1 MSDSNK
7 KYTDPSLDIPSG
19 NSGSENSSSSSS
31 ENKDT
36 SYSNADDSSSEPVFP
51 KLNPS
56 GNDTDKTADTPVF
69 PSFHDFDDKKETP
82 KQNSSDETLSF
93 LSIHSSSA
101 KTSDLDDTEK
111 TSDVSKD
118 SRTHNPD
125 FIKPIPKKPESFSST
140 SHKTSE
146 HAKENNTTRVYS
158 PLRETPEE
166 TVFKEKERR
175 KQNKK
180 QKRFAIITSILVVI
194 VCIEIIVCVCGV
206 VLVGRMV
213 STAPAL
219 DVSDF
224 VGEESSRIYDDSGAL
239 ITEIGT
245 YYRENIT
252 YDKCPES
259 LVDAFLSVEDSR
271 FFTHFGFDIPRFTKA
286 IIENLK
292 SHDFSQGGS
301 TFTMQLV
308 KNTYFTVDNGDS
320 SVERTKSIE
329 YKVQQIW
336 LSIKLEKILNKK
348 EIFQLYMN
356 KLNFGGRIRG
366 VQKASKYYFG
376 KNSTDLTL
384 TESAMLAGIVNL
396 PNGYNPYYHLDEAT
410 ERRNQVLNLMK
421 YHGYLTSDECEL
433 AKIVKVEDELVG
445 ENYVNNV
452 DVSSSNQYQSYIDAV
467 LDESE
472 KMTGQDPT
480 IKGMQIYTYM
490 NKTVQDQIESI
501 QDGSSTVNF
510 PNDLM
515 QCAMISVD
523 NTNGAIVGIG
533 GGRNYNTGARLL
545 NRATSQYKQPG
556 SSIKPVLS

>member
-1 MSDSNK
+1 MSDSNSK
-7 KYTDPSLDIPSG
+7 HTDPNFDILSE
-19 NSGSENSSSSSS
+19 NDGSDNNSSSASG
-31 ENKDT
+31 NKNQTGNLEHGDT
-36 SYSNADDSSSEPVFP
+36 NGLKSEPVFP
-51 KLNPS
+51 KLSQSENS
-56 GNDTDKTADTPVF
+56 TGKSADTPVF
-69 PSFHDFDDKKETP
+69 PAFNSSDNMKTDLKSA
-82 KQNSSDETLSF
+82 SSDETLSF
-93 LSIHSSSA
+93 LAIHSSSA
-101 KTSDLDDTEK
+101 TEADRAEIEK
-111 TSDVSKD
+111 PAESLHTLQDHKQEPAVS
-118 SRTHNPD
+118 N
-125 FIKPIPKKPESFSST
+125 KPEPFAST
-140 SHKTSE
+140 PRKNTGHLKG
-146 HAKENNTTRVYS
+146 NNTTRIYA

-166 TVFKEKERR
+166 TAFKEKERK
-175 KQNKK
+175 KQSKK
-180 QKRFAIITSILVVI
+180 QKRFAVITAILVVL
-194 VCIEIIVCVCGV
+194 VCIEIIVCACGV
-206 VLVGRMV
+206 VLLDRMV
-213 STAPAL
+213 SNAPTL

-336 LSIKLEKILNKK
+336 LSIKLEKLLNKK

-376 KNSTDLTL
+376 KDCTELTL

-396 PNGYNPYYHLDEAT
+396 PNGYNPYYHLEEAT
-410 ERRNQVLNLMK
+410 TRRNTVLDLME

-433 AKIVKVEDELVG
+433 AKTVKVEDELVG
-445 ENYVNNV
+445 ENYVSNTEIST
-452 DVSSSNQYQSYIDAV
+452 DNQYQSYIDAV
-467 LDESE
+467 LDEAE
-472 KMTGQDPT
+472 AMTGQDPT
-480 IKGMQIYTYM
+480 IKGMQI
-490 NKTVQDQIESI
+490 
-501 QDGSSTVNF
+501 
-510 PNDLM
+510 
-515 QCAMISVD
+515 
-523 NTNGAIVGIG
+523 
-533 GGRNYNTGARLL
+533 
-545 NRATSQYKQPG
+545 
-556 SSIKPVLS
+556 